1 VKSTIAIIDTISLG
15 TSLTTSYFYVWYRG
29 EKSESIPWDASSSLM
44 KEKIE
49 RMATVSG
56 SVCVS
61 RSKSTQLVGNNGF
74 RWAIRFES
82 IHDDLQLGFRT
93 EQAEVFRNHQ
103 AIDLDVS
110 LSAHE
115 NILSDWSLIDGDESM
130 CTFRYAEYQKGSG
143 ANILL
148 FRYVT
153 LPGDVSSRLTLNGT
167 PTIGIKVG
175 IDSIS
180 NALNE
185 GQSSALDCDLDWN
198 GSLQR
203 TLAINTKPP
212 EVVDVLISGSTDLGQ
227 PLHAG
232 DVLSFEVIFSM
243 PIIVS

>member
-1 VKSTIAIIDTISLG
+1 
-15 TSLTTSYFYVWYRG
+15 
-29 EKSESIPWDASSSLM
+29 
-44 KEKIE
+44 
-49 RMATVSG
+49 
-56 SVCVS
+56 
-61 RSKSTQLVGNNGF
+61 
-74 RWAIRFES
+74 
-82 IHDDLQLGFRT
+82 
-93 EQAEVFRNHQ
+93 
-103 AIDLDVS
+103 
-110 LSAHE
+110 
-115 NILSDWSLIDGDESM
+115 
-130 CTFRYAEYQKGSG
+130 
-143 ANILL
+143 
-148 FRYVT
+148 
-153 LPGDVSSRLTLNGT
+153 LTLNGT